1 LLLEPAGVV
10 SIAVSI
16 AAPLLVTHSET
27 DLRCAIEQAED
38 MFMTLRLLGQGGRAC
53 ALPGREP
60 RADALGIASPSRALR
75 ILLDWFDR
83 YLKTA

>member
-1 LLLEPAGVV
+1 
-10 SIAVSI
+10 
-16 AAPLLVTHSET
+16 
-27 DLRCAIEQAED
+27 
-38 MFMTLRLLGQGGRAC
+38 MFITLRLLGQGGRAC

-60 RADALGIASPSRALR
+60 RADALGIASPSRDALR